1 MAPRTASNKF
11 NMAIW
16 HRQGDDWHLS
26 GAGRTYARI
35 DRDGGRWLCYALD
48 EGANDTFLGQSR
60 SLASGKAHLFLHY
73 APRSPSNACAEVVAP
88 M

>member
-1 MAPRTASNKF
+1 MTTRIASAEF
-11 NMAIW
+11 NLARW

-48 EGANDTFLGQSR
+48 EGENDTFLGQSR
-60 SLASGKAHLFLHY
+60 SLASGKAHLFQHY
-73 APRSPSNACAEVVAP
+73 APRLPSNAFLEEAAP